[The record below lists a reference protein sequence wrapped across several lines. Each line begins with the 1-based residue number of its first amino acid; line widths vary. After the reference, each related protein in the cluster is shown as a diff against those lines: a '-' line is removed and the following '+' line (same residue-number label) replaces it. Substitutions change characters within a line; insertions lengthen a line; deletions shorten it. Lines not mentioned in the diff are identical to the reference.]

1 MMYVIA
7 NFSFQSRMAKELA
20 DQLGFYHMP
29 EFKMD
34 DILIDRYGNDLR
46 NFYHLV

>member
-1 MMYVIA
+1 
-7 NFSFQSRMAKELA
+7 MAKELA
-20 DQLGFYHMP
+20 DLLGFHYMP

-46 NFYHLV
+46 KYYHLVRSS